1 MAMNMTNCCP
11 LFFIIVLIIFLSSPQ
26 YSDAAEQQTSFV
38 NKMFPT
44 IEVTLANDN
53 NFSIYYM
60 CRDFDTINALTKLSP
75 GDNYKFNISQIA
87 FPMRWCYLYINPRTH
102 GFFWAYNVRSKCTKC
117 FWSVTNFPYL
127 YKADRVRWER
137 EKLFVPV
144 GFNINDYLIK
154 NI

>member
-1 MAMNMTNCCP
+1 MATNIPNSSP
-11 LFFIIVLIIFLSSPQ
+11 LFFIIVLIIYLSLPQ
-26 YSDAAEQQTSFV
+26 HSNAEQQKT
-38 NKMFPT
+38 
-44 IEVTLANDN
+44 NDN

-60 CRDFDTINALTKLSP
+60 CRDFDTINTLTKLGP

-102 GFFWAYNVRSKCTKC
+102 GFFWAYNVRSKCTRC

-137 EKLFVPV
+137 EKLFTPV
-144 GFNINDYLIK
+144 GFNINDYLVR